1 VNSRPTS
8 LTIVAAVAAG
18 VALYFAQEIF
28 IPIALGLMFTSL
40 LRPVV
45 RGLARIRIPA
55 SVGATLVTLS
65 LLGIFVAAA

>member
-45 RGLARIRIPA
+45 
-55 SVGATLVTLS
+55 
-65 LLGIFVAAA
+65 